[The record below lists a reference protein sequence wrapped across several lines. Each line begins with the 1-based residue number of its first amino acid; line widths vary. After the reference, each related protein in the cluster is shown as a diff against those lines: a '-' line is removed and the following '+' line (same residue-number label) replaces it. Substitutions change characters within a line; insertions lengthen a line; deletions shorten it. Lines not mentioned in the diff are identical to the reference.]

1 MAEQRS
7 VRRDSM
13 VAERGLDMV
22 GRLAGG
28 GGMESGF
35 FEGKSGGKY
44 VEKLPFSLGT
54 GVSLAK
60 IKFVKS
66 NTFPGGADG
75 RIQAIK
81 LTQYHVPR
89 TY

>member
-1 MAEQRS
+1 
-7 VRRDSM
+7 
-13 VAERGLDMV
+13 
-22 GRLAGG
+22 
-28 GGMESGF
+28 
-35 FEGKSGGKY
+35 
-44 VEKLPFSLGT
+44 LPFSLGT

-60 IKFVKS
+60 IKIVKS
-66 NTFPGGADG
+66 NTFPGGANG